1 MIPGSPSSDDSNY
14 GGFNKLRRRKLSFR
28 RRTEKGKSALTTAL
42 PSLGPYTFGGPKTFV
57 LRSSWTYESLFILQS
72 FLEHLCPDD
81 ADAGEIKKSHK
92 SVRRRQKEAAVN
104 QKQEEAPKRQWEAH
118 RNSVSSHSSG
128 DEVWLWFGTASV
140 AQPMTIKNCC

>member
-1 MIPGSPSSDDSNY
+1 MPSFQTNMIPGSPSSDDSNY

-28 RRTEKGKSALTTAL
+28 RRTEKGKSALTTAF
-42 PSLGPYTFGGPKTFV
+42 PSLGPILIPLAV
-57 LRSSWTYESLFILQS
+57 LKRSPSSSWTYESLFILRS
-72 FLEHLCPDD
+72 FLGHLCPDD

-118 RNSVSSHSSG
+118 RSSVSSHSSG
-128 DEVWLWFGTASV
+128 DEV
-140 AQPMTIKNCC
+140 